1 MKYLNRYTELRELP
15 GGKIGSSEGFD
26 LYVLFSLFE
35 VREMGTDEEERGEGR
50 HPDLANDQRENN
62 GFHNYLDEFR

>member
-1 MKYLNRYTELRELP
+1 
-15 GGKIGSSEGFD
+15 
-26 LYVLFSLFE
+26 
-35 VREMGTDEEERGEGR
+35 MGTDEEERGEGR